1 MVIIMKKTLFMT
13 LYLVLGLTTI
23 IAQTPLSNKEAIQK
37 AINVLRGT
45 DRKTDPQQAFEFLK
59 EEAFQGNPNATHAV
73 GMAYLTGSGVERD
86 TEKALMYLTEA
97 ASLGHINAWINI
109 GHIYQNGDGVPQDY
123 QEALRCYHLAIENQ
137 CYSALYPAA
146 CLYYYGL
153 GTPRNYDK
161 AFEYFTQSAEMG
173 QAESMYMLGL
183 CYEYGQGTPVNG
195 QQAYT
200 WLEAARVHGIRV
212 AQIELEKDLL
222 SLSPQ
227 DSIPTA
233 SMELSAYPN
242 PFSETLT
249 LSFILPETSPVSI
262 SLSSFSSNQNQS
274 YQTTIEKR
282 PAGRQQIPITPTN
295 LPPGIYIIHI
305 YTKEINFSSTVF
317 KK

>member
-1 MVIIMKKTLFMT
+1 MKKTLIMA
-13 LYLVLGLTTI
+13 LYLVLGLTSV
-23 IAQTPLSNKEAIQK
+23 IAQTAPSQNEAIQR
-37 AINVLRGT
+37 AINALRGT
-45 DRKTDPQQAFEFLK
+45 DRKTDPQQAFGFLK

-86 TEKALMYLTEA
+86 TGKALMYLTEA
-97 ASLGHINAWINI
+97 ANLGHINAWINI
-109 GHIYQNGDGVPQDY
+109 GHIYQNGDGVPQNY

-183 CYEYGQGTPVNG
+183 CYEYGHGTPING

-200 WLEAARVHGIRV
+200 WMEAARVHGIQ
-212 AQIELEKDLL
+212 AAKPELEKNLL
-222 SLSPQ
+222 SLTPQ
-227 DSIPTA
+227 DSTPSE
-233 SMELSAYPN
+233 SMKLSAYPN

-249 LSFILPETSPVSI
+249 LTFDLPEKSSVII
-262 SLSSFSSNQNQS
+262 SLSNFALNQTFK
-274 YQTTIEKR
+274 TTTEIL
-282 PAGRQQIPITPTN
+282 PAGKQQITINPGDITPGMCVLQISAKYLNDNITI
-295 LPPGIYIIHI
+295 L
-305 YTKEINFSSTVF
+305 

>member
-1 MVIIMKKTLFMT
+1 MVTTMKKTLIMT
-13 LYLVLGLTTI
+13 LCLGWGLTSI
-23 IAQTPLSNKEAIQK
+23 IAQTTSSQNEAIQR
-37 AINVLRGT
+37 AINALRGT
-45 DRKTDPQQAFEFLK
+45 NRKTDPQQAFEFLK

-73 GMAYLTGSGVERD
+73 GMAYLTGSGVKRD

-97 ASLGHINAWINI
+97 ANLGHINAWINI

-137 CYSALYPAA
+137 CHSALYPAA

-153 GTPRNYDK
+153 GTSRNYDK

-183 CYEYGQGTPVNG
+183 CYEYGHGTPING

-200 WLEAARVHGIRV
+200 WMEAARIHGIQ
-212 AQIELEKDLL
+212 AAKLELEKDLL
-222 SLSPQ
+222 TLNPQ

-233 SMELSAYPN
+233 PIALTAYPN
-242 PFSETLT
+242 PFSDVLT
-249 LSFILPETSPVSI
+249 ITFNLQEKSSFII
-262 SLSSFSSNQNQS
+262 SLSNYALSQT
-274 YQTTIEKR
+274 YQTITEVF
-282 PAGRQQIPITPTN
+282 PAGKQQIKITPGDIMS
-295 LPPGIYIIHI
+295 GIYILQISA
-305 YTKEINFSSTVF
+305 KQINESITIL

>member
-1 MVIIMKKTLFMT
+1 MVTTMKKTLIMT
-13 LYLVLGLTTI
+13 LCLGWGLTSI
-23 IAQTPLSNKEAIQK
+23 IAQTTSSQNEAIQR
-37 AINVLRGT
+37 AINALRGT
-45 DRKTDPQQAFEFLK
+45 NRKTDPQQAFKFLK

-73 GMAYLTGSGVERD
+73 GMAYLTGAGVERD

-97 ASLGHINAWINI
+97 ANLGHINAWINI
-109 GHIYQNGDGVPQDY
+109 GHIYQNGDGVPQNY

-153 GTPRNYDK
+153 GTPRNHDK

-183 CYEYGQGTPVNG
+183 CYEYGHGTPING

-200 WLEAARVHGIRV
+200 WMEAARVHGIQ
-212 AQIELEKDLL
+212 AAKLELKKNLL
-222 SLSPQ
+222 SLTPQ
-227 DSIPTA
+227 DSTPSE
-233 SMELSAYPN
+233 SMNLSAYPN

-249 LSFILPETSPVSI
+249 LTFDLPEKSSVII
-262 SLSSFSSNQNQS
+262 SLSNFTLNQTFK
-274 YQTTIEKR
+274 TTTEIL
-282 PAGRQQIPITPTN
+282 PAGKQQITINPGDITPGMYV
-295 LPPGIYIIHI
+295 LQISVKYINDNITI
-305 YTKEINFSSTVF
+305 L